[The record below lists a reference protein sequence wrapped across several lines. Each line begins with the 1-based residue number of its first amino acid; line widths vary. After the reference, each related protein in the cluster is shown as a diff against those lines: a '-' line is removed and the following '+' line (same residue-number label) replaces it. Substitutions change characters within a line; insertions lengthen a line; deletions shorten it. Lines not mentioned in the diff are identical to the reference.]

1 MQQDYKNLPM
11 FKAVDIVENNDL
23 FTFRKGEKPMFN
35 IVKLLVLA
43 GIGVGGYYTFMYVL
57 PTVFVALG
65 QLLAAVITGLSL
77 LFLIMMM
84 PVIFKGM
91 RRVTRMLHKNLIKYD
106 PFGELYDGVRKMYGH
121 LDIITNAI
129 KRIKG
134 LEDDTKNKALEYE
147 KKSNDYN
154 EFLKNAQRE
163 VEKIRQE
170 KTKIT
175 NRLGESAQHD
185 DEFVKMYLKETE
197 LLAQTNNI
205 VRQKTQAEDLIVKY
219 GMRHDRMKK
228 TRQKLLKVHS
238 STKIKIAETET
249 SVKILETDYN
259 FAKEGAAASRAAV
272 EATKGL
278 EGSWTTQYAIEVATS
293 SISADLQEMSMNLK
307 EIDQLTLD
315 FDVDNDTM
323 YERLLKVTDDLKI
336 KEPISAD
343 KYIKGNFTP
352 THDEILKSGLSELF

>member
-1 MQQDYKNLPM
+1 MQDYKNLPM
-11 FKAVDIVENNDL
+11 FKAVDIVESNNL
-23 FTFRKGEKPMFN
+23 LTFRKGEKPMFN
-35 IVKLLVLA
+35 VVKLLAIA
-43 GIGVGGYYTFMYVL
+43 GIGVGGYYTMMYVL
-57 PTVFVALG
+57 PTIFIALG
-65 QLLAAVITGLSL
+65 QLLAAVITGLAI
-77 LFLIMMM
+77 LFLIIAM
-84 PVIFKGM
+84 PVIFKAM
-91 RRVTRMLHKNLIKYD
+91 RRITRGLHKMLIKYD

-134 LEDDTKNKALEYE
+134 LEDDTKNKSLEYE
-147 KKSNDYN
+147 KKSKDYAD
-154 EFLKNAQRE
+154 FLKTAQKE
-163 VEKIRQE
+163 VEKVRQE
-170 KTKIT
+170 KTKIVNT
-175 NRLGESAQHD
+175 LGDKAQHD
-185 DEFVKMYLKETE
+185 DEFVKLYLKETE
-197 LLAQTNNI
+197 LLAQSNNV
-205 VRQKTQAEDLIVKY
+205 VRQKNQAEDLVVKY

-238 STKIKIAETET
+238 ATKIKIDETET
-249 SVKILETDYN
+249 SVRILETDYK
-259 FAKEGAAASRAAV
+259 FAKEGAAASRAAM

-323 YERLLKVTDDLKI
+323 YERLLQVTEDLKV
-336 KEPISAD
+336 KEPVSAD

-352 THDEILKSGLSELF
+352 THDEIMKSGLSELF